1 MQQAQPWITAT
12 AGVAVVVVWA
22 SSLVVGAI
30 ENDWTPL
37 TITTPVM
44 LLFGSYAFGVSVIRR
59 QRNGNGDSDMEDRW
73 SGLP

>member
-1 MQQAQPWITAT
+1 MQAQPWVTAI
-12 AGVAVVVVWA
+12 AAIAVVLVWGA
-22 SSLVVGAI
+22 SLVVGAI

-44 LLFGSYAFGVSVIRR
+44 LLFGSYAFGVTVIRR
-59 QRNGNGDSDMEDRW
+59 QRNGDNDMEDRW